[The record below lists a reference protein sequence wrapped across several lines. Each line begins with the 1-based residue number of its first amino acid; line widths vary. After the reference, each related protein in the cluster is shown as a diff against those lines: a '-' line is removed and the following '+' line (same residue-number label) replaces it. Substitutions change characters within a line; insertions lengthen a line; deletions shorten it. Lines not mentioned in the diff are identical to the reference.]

1 MNRKAAASVLLS
13 GILWGCISIF
23 IKALSAAGLNAL
35 EISTVRLLIA
45 AVCFTLWVAFTDR
58 AKLRVRLKDLWL
70 FVGTGIVSVVLF
82 NCCYF
87 TTMINSQASVAV
99 VLLYTSPVFVMLLS
113 ALLFRE
119 RITLRKLAA
128 LAMTFGGC
136 VLVAGLAG
144 GGWTIPLPVLATGL
158 ASGLFYALY
167 TIFGRVAL
175 EKYDT
180 MTVTAYTFL
189 FGALGSVFV
198 GSPLPVLEAVQR
210 QPSLLLWC
218 LGIGLLCTVLPYFF
232 YTWGLQRM
240 ESGRAAILVAVEPLV
255 GAVIGMT
262 LFHESR
268 EPAKLLGIGL
278 ILGAIL
284 VLNTG
289 AHPKKQPAQQGRR
302 SLHRAG

>member
-1 MNRKAAASVLLS
+1 MNRKAAAAVLLS

-45 AVCFTLWVAFTDR
+45 AVCFTLWVAVTDR
-58 AKLRVRLKDLWL
+58 SKLRVRRKDLWL

-82 NCCYF
+82 NCFYF
-87 TTMINSQASVAV
+87 TTMLNSQASVAV

-119 RITLRKLAA
+119 KITSRKLAA

-136 VLVAGLAG
+136 VLVAGLASG
-144 GGWTIPLPVLATGL
+144 GYAISPGVLLTGL

-198 GSPLPVLEAVQR
+198 GSPLSAAAAVKR
-210 QPSLLLWC
+210 QPTLLLWC
-218 LGIGLLCTVLPYFF
+218 LGIGILCTVLPYFF

-268 EPAKLLGIGL
+268 DLGKLLGIGL
-278 ILGAIL
+278 ILAAIL

-289 AHPKKQPAQQGRR
+289 MSPQEKPGPEHHPLR
-302 SLHRAG
+302 RAG